1 LLQPEEDYDS
11 EEDEDFQP
19 ESDEE
24 IDEQVAAEDDADAL
38 DIGGKKRKRSKKDSS
53 GKISRRGRA
62 RLHGK
67 PDESATTT
75 STPAVS
81 EGPAKVN
88 EPPKDTSV
96 DALWEEM
103 KKTSSAPATNNS
115 SAPSSNENVQ
125 LLSKPPAPPKPDVV
139 QVTETYKFAGEV
151 VKVTK
156 SVPATEAK
164 AAAAAIGKPKSNL
177 DDLLNSLGK
186 KKISTLEKS
195 KLDWQNFK
203 SKEGIEEEL
212 KEKTK
217 DGYLERQA
225 FLARTDYRQFE
236 QERDIRLKRIM
247 ANKQQQQ

>member
-1 LLQPEEDYDS
+1 
-11 EEDEDFQP
+11 
-19 ESDEE
+19 
-24 IDEQVAAEDDADAL
+24 
-38 DIGGKKRKRSKKDSS
+38 
-53 GKISRRGRA
+53 
-62 RLHGK
+62 
-67 PDESATTT
+67 
-75 STPAVS
+75 
-81 EGPAKVN
+81 
-88 EPPKDTSV
+88 
-96 DALWEEM
+96 
-103 KKTSSAPATNNS
+103 
-115 SAPSSNENVQ
+115 
-125 LLSKPPAPPKPDVV
+125 
-139 QVTETYKFAGEV
+139 
-151 VKVTK
+151 
-156 SVPATEAK
+156 VPATEAK